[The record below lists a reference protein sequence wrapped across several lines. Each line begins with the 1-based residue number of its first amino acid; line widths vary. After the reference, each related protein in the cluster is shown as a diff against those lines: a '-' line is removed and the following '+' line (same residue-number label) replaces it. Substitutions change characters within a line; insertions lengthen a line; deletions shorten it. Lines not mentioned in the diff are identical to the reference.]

1 MPTRAEILAEAE
13 RRRGAPLVP
22 APATG
27 PSKRAEIL
35 AEAERRR
42 AAAGALPL
50 PVASLPSP
58 EFAPIPTEFERTA
71 AEAETAAKATQQRLE
86 LSSGAAL
93 EQERRRLEAQRAATE
108 TTLATGTQKPVS
120 EPTSFIAPLF
130 RPTRIRELVPEP
142 PRGAPGTPQGMSD
155 RELDQ
160 AILATGDEALL
171 KVLSAES
178 KRREKEREAQ
188 LRALPAAEVQAL
200 QAPPSPRPEGQ
211 RVYRDPRTGELRA
224 PTALEE
230 VIEAYG
236 RQPVLTEAAAR
247 EASSRIKQAQDELDR
262 RIAKGE
268 DVGLF
273 EYAGPLFSGVLS
285 SREVPGAGTTETELG
300 AFLRGGLGTLSAL
313 AAEGYF
319 RGLGYEVD
327 AQGMPLDPSDLGYV
341 IKTWRDKAGIPAVVT
356 SRAGFGFPLPG
367 VATTGT
373 SREPTAKDPEARR
386 RVSGIEV
393 PSALEDPAGFVDAEA
408 RRIARNIASGRTWAD
423 EFADSPETR
432 RFYARMWGD
441 EDAAFWA
448 GSLAELAIPAGPG
461 TAVRGTAKAIK
472 GAAKTGAAAKVAST
486 LIEGAEAARE
496 GTVARAA
503 LNPFAD
509 IAAAL
514 VPGRASDGRVVRRV
528 AQKTLDSMLIDE
540 ELATTAKAA
549 IRASSST
556 PTQILD
562 DVGPLLDDAYR
573 SPWRDPVSRGAGV
586 EASLRAVQQSELSP
600 AVKHFY
606 TALVRNTPD
615 DLVLVTNNV
624 AVPRALAREAQDIV
638 AGARQRAAQRST
650 AEVLAELQRLE
661 RAEPGAMEA
670 IQRARRIV
678 SRSQG
683 DFLSPA
689 ERRAVDA
696 LLPGVSSRS
705 VDELAGDLR
714 GGALADLLRAEPTP
728 QTMDLVI
735 NELANRELVRNLPQ
749 RARFSRDL
757 TDAQVYLRGS
767 GSLLERALGDSPE
780 ARRLR
785 ATLRAPG
792 FGAQR
797 TETAASTLVRR
808 ELQAAARGAIREV
821 GADLS
826 QKAKA
831 TRSVDEALD
840 QLASER
846 LAQLP
851 VEEAWTKAL
860 EAIYGNPE
868 LAKAVRANAEA
879 GAMAGLDQLPTVAAL
894 RAVDQLYARGGKF
907 VGRANVVDETFDIG
921 VPGLQAVGALL
932 MPDYQ
937 RAVLKVILEEGVRK
951 SLGRAFK
958 QRDLIEA
965 GVDVALSP
973 SARAAEGAANAA
985 ETLRQTA
992 RAPEFAK
999 SAEIADFGAN
1009 TARIRVYDPIASAYE
1024 KALAET
1030 AEEFVQ
1036 FAEGQNP
1043 RQRLDLIT
1051 AAKSAYEWALL
1062 GPGRN
1067 LGTAIKYGYVLPNL
1081 PYVSG
1086 RALAPAV
1093 LSLVTSGLSRT
1104 TDALAQLPR
1113 VMARRVGG
1121 GGLYTQDGR
1130 YFSPAQLHELAR
1142 TNGLGFSAVE
1152 TERVGTLSYDIIKD
1166 AEKAAKSAG
1175 GPFSRL
1181 GAELSYE
1188 LNPLTKVFGQRIA
1201 EAVEVSF
1208 RQAVFEA
1215 RLASGDTIPEA
1226 AEAARRSALDYSEV
1240 PGPVRDWVGRY
1251 VADAAQ
1257 RWQLTVELARLI
1269 RDNPAAARIF
1279 YKGAVQKAKAQDPY
1293 QIHGDAGLQS
1303 LGLVPAGDQ
1312 AVYVP
1317 GLGPALSPVASVLG
1331 ATRNGLALV
1340 GALARA
1346 AEDTGAEG
1354 LVADVF
1360 EQGAR
1365 IGRDTLDQALP
1376 SMLRLIEAYDAQ
1388 SGAQYQSAGAP
1399 AAAAMSDDGAFW
1411 AAATWAHHA
1420 DPDRT
1425 GGAWKAFVDL
1435 YRPEFIQPP
1444 PSLAAY
1450 PTAKDE
1456 RRNYWKAAPPG
1467 GTPHLVWGVDRE
1479 TGETVYKALR
1489 PSELGRLQLSLVRKL
1504 PGAQAA
1510 EQLGWYSA
1518 AMLEALEE
1526 PGALGPVRGA
1536 PAVPAL
1542 RGGRGA
1548 ALQLLFPRAPS
1559 ATEARAAQAA
1569 ALAAQPR

>member
-13 RRRGAPLVP
+13 RRRA
-22 APATG
+22 G
-27 PSKRAEIL
+27 PTPRSREQIL

-42 AAAGALPL
+42 ATEVATTL
-50 PVASLPSP
+50 PVATSP
-58 EFAPIPTEFERTA
+58 APQFAPIPTEFEVERAEADAA
-71 AEAETAAKATQQRLE
+71 AEATKQRLE
-86 LSSGAAL
+86 VTSGAAL
-93 EQERRRLEAQRAATE
+93 EEERRRLGAQRAAAETSLPTGAAKAITE
-108 TTLATGTQKPVS
+108 PS
-120 EPTSFIAPLF
+120 SFVLPLF
-130 RPTRIRELVPEP
+130 RPTRIRELAPEQQ
-142 PRGAPGTPQGMSD
+142 RGAPGTPQGLSD
-155 RELDQ
+155 RDLDQ
-160 AILATGDEALL
+160 AILATGDEARL

-178 KRREKEREAQ
+178 DRRAKARQAA
-188 LRALPAAEVQAL
+188 LRAMPAAEVQGL
-200 QAPPSPRPEGQ
+200 QAPPGPRPEGQ
-211 RVYRDPRTGELRA
+211 RVYRDPRTGELRP

-230 VIEAYG
+230 VVEAYG
-236 RQPVLTEAAAR
+236 RQPVLSEAAAR
-247 EASSRIKQAQDELDR
+247 DASERIKRAQDELER

-273 EYAGPLFSGVLS
+273 EYAGPLFSGILS
-285 SREVPGAGTTETELG
+285 TREAPGAGTTETELG

-327 AQGMPLDPSDLGYV
+327 EAGLPTDPTDLGYV

-356 SRAGFGFPLPG
+356 SQQGFGFPLPG
-367 VATTGT
+367 VATTSTQRGAAT
-373 SREPTAKDPEARR
+373 NDPEGRR

-472 GAAKTGAAAKVAST
+472 GAANTGAAAKVAST

-496 GTVARAA
+496 GTIARTA

-573 SPWRDPVSRGAGV
+573 SPWRGPVSRGAGV

-624 AVPRALAREAQDIV
+624 AVPRALAKEAQDIV

-937 RAVLKVILEEGVRK
+937 RAMLKVILEEGVRK
-951 SLGRAFK
+951 SLGKTFK

-965 GVDVALSP
+965 GVDVALAP
-973 SARAAEGAANAA
+973 SARTAQGASQAAEA
-985 ETLRQTA
+985 LRQLT

-1130 YFSPAQLHELAR
+1130 YFSPAQLAALGR
-1142 TNGLGFSAVE
+1142 TNGLGYSAVE
-1152 TERVGTLSYDIIKD
+1152 TERVGTLAYDVIKD
-1166 AEKAAKSAG
+1166 AERYAAAQG
-1175 GPFSRL
+1175 GVFNRV

-1188 LNPLTKVFGQRIA
+1188 LNPLTKVFGQRFA

-1208 RQAVFEA
+1208 RQAVFES
-1215 RLASGDTIPEA
+1215 RLVAGDTIPEA
-1226 AEAARRSALDYSEV
+1226 AEAARRSALDYAEV

-1257 RWQLTVELARLI
+1257 RWQLTVELARLA
-1269 RDNPAAARIF
+1269 RDNPAAARLF
-1279 YKGAVQKAKAQDPY
+1279 YKGVVAKSKAQDPY

-1303 LGLVPAGDQ
+1303 LGLIPAGDKE
-1312 AVYVP
+1312 VYVP
-1317 GLGPALSPVASVLG
+1317 GLGPFVSPVASVLG

-1346 AEDTGAEG
+1346 SQDSGAEG

-1365 IGRDTLDQALP
+1365 IGRDTLDLALP
-1376 SMLRLIEAYDAQ
+1376 TLLTAIEAYNAQ
-1388 SGAQYQSAGAP
+1388 SGQQYQSTGAP
-1399 AAAAMSDDGAFW
+1399 SAKAMSDEGAFW

-1435 YRPEFIQPP
+1435 YRPEFVAPP
-1444 PSLAAY
+1444 PGLALY
-1450 PTAKDE
+1450 PEAKDG
-1456 RRNYWKAAPPG
+1456 RRNWWKAAPPG
-1467 GTPHLVWGVDRE
+1467 GTPHLVWGIDRE
-1479 TGETVYKALR
+1479 TGATIYKSLR
-1489 PSELGRLQLSLVRKL
+1489 PSELGRLQMSLVRKL
-1504 PGAQAA
+1504 PGAQAV
-1510 EQLGWYSA
+1510 EQLGWYGA
-1518 AMLEALEE
+1518 ATLGALET
-1526 PGALGPVRGA
+1526 PGAIGPVRAA
-1536 PAVPAL
+1536 PAIPAL
-1542 RGGRGA
+1542 TSSPSS
-1548 ALQLLFPRAPS
+1548 ALQMLFAP
-1559 ATEARAAQAA
+1559 APTAAQARQSQA
-1569 ALAAQPR
+1569 ATLAEATASGSTR